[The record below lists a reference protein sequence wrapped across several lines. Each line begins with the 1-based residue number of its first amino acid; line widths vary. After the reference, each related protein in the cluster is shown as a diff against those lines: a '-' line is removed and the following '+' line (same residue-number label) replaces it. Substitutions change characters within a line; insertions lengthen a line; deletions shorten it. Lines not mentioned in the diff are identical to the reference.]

1 MLMFMLACLKMFREK
16 KKKKRKENKKRK
28 EKKRKEKREQ
38 KTRIGREITGLFAS
52 QRNKK

>member
-16 KKKKRKENKKRK
+16 RKRKRKEN
-28 EKKRKEKREQ
+28 KKRKEKREQ
-38 KTRIGREITGLFAS
+38 KTRIGGEITGLFAS